1 MYENTRTLLINPL
14 EFTPLFIHTTNLPP
28 YNLLYIESYF
38 YSKGVSAYYLDME
51 KQGMTKEGFLA
62 YIKEINADYYVI
74 NTDGRIFHP
83 RFFRKTDKH
92 IQDII
97 LCIKN
102 CRPDSLVILCGQ
114 TSNLYPEMY
123 FGLGADC
130 IVYDEPEY
138 SIFEIVKQG
147 VKKYPDLKGVK
158 GVYFKDGDRM
168 IRNAPRD
175 AMKSLDELPP
185 PRWENLGGHFWDSTY
200 RERKEFINLMG
211 MRGCPYN
218 CKFCRSSLSKKF
230 LFHSPAYLLEQV
242 KILNSNFGYT
252 DFFIRDAGYFDDDLR
267 CAEFC
272 KGLGRIK
279 GIIWKCNARVDN
291 MRLDK
296 LKTMKEAGCTLISYG
311 VESGNDEVLKE
322 INKGINR
329 KTIIDTV
336 AMTKKAGIKVATY
349 FIMGLPQEGFFR
361 KIKSM
366 FFAKTLNPDILFIS
380 QYYSIYA
387 DERTSRSWKKT
398 IWKILDVFL
407 VILLFLGRKKI
418 ITYYCKARLDR
429 VKYNLE
435 NYRINKQKNNLVG
448 W

>member
-1 MYENTRTLLINPL
+1 MYTLRLINVTEPVLTMYKNARILLINSL
-14 EFTPLFIHTTNLPP
+14 ESIPLFIHTTDLPP
-28 YNLLYIESYF
+28 YNLLYIESYL
-38 YSKGVSAYYLDME
+38 YSKGVSTYYLDME
-51 KQGMTKEGFLA
+51 KQRMSKEGFLA
-62 YIKEINADYYVI
+62 YIKETNADYYVI
-74 NTDGRIFHP
+74 NTGGRIFHS
-83 RFFRKTDKH
+83 RVFHKTDQY

-114 TSNLYPEMY
+114 SSNLCPEMY

-138 SIFEIVKQG
+138 SIFEIVTQR
-147 VKKYPDLKGVK
+147 VKKSPGLKDVK
-158 GVYFKDGDRM
+158 GVYFKDGDKI
-168 IRNAPRD
+168 IRNDPRN

-185 PRWENLGGHFWDSTY
+185 PRWENLGGHFGDSTY
-200 RERKEFINLMG
+200 RERKEFISLEG
-211 MRGCPYN
+211 MRGCPYG
-218 CKFCRSSLSKKF
+218 CKFCKSSLSRKV
-230 LFHSPAYLLEQV
+230 LLHSPDYLLRQI
-242 KILNSNFGYT
+242 KILNSDFGYT

-267 CAEFC
+267 CAELC
-272 KGLGRIK
+272 RGLGRIK

-296 LKTMKEAGCTLISYG
+296 LQTMKEAGCTLISYG

-361 KIKSM
+361 KIKS
-366 FFAKTLNPDILFIS
+366 
-380 QYYSIYA
+380 
-387 DERTSRSWKKT
+387 RH
-398 IWKILDVFL
+398 
-407 VILLFLGRKKI
+407 
-418 ITYYCKARLDR
+418 
-429 VKYNLE
+429 NLSHVR
-435 NYRINKQKNNLVG
+435 Y
-448 W
+448 